1 MNDKEAI
8 SDLKELFQTADLVK
22 FAKHDPQ
29 MNENDANLINAIDF
43 INETKQPEEE
53 NQKPQP
59 TEITI
64 IEKRSLRT
72 KILLICGIV
81 FLSAALI
88 GTFVYIGMQLYDLF
102 A

>member
-1 MNDKEAI
+1 MK
-8 SDLKELFQTADLVK
+8 LLFQTADLVK

-64 IEKRSLRT
+64 FEKRALRVNAM
-72 KILLICGIV
+72 LICGIAL
-81 FLSAALI
+81 LSAALI
-88 GTFVYIGMQLYDLF
+88 GTFIYIGLQLYNLF
-102 A
+102 V

>member
-1 MNDKEAI
+1 MRIDYAI
-8 SDLKELFQTADLVK
+8 ELYQRNKATGR
-22 FAKHDPQ
+22 
-29 MNENDANLINAIDF
+29 
-43 INETKQPEEE
+43 E

>member
-1 MNDKEAI
+1 
-8 SDLKELFQTADLVK
+8 
-22 FAKHDPQ
+22 

-43 INETKQPEEE
+43 INETKQPAEE

-59 TEITI
+59 TEIKI

-88 GTFVYIGMQLYDLF
+88 GTFAVSYTHLDGSGSKRGR
-102 A
+102 

>member
-1 MNDKEAI
+1 
-8 SDLKELFQTADLVK
+8 
-22 FAKHDPQ
+22 

-43 INETKQPEEE
+43 INETKQLVEE

-64 IEKRSLRT
+64 IAKRSLRA
-72 KILLICGIV
+72 KILLICGNV
-81 FLSAALI
+81 LLSVALVA
-88 GTFVYIGMQLYDLF
+88 TFVYIGTQLYDLF

>member
-1 MNDKEAI
+1 
-8 SDLKELFQTADLVK
+8 
-22 FAKHDPQ
+22 

-43 INETKQPEEE
+43 INETKQLEEE

-88 GTFVYIGMQLYDLF
+88 ATSRLYWVCNSIIYLDNRF
-102 A
+102 